1 MKPGGGE
8 VYDNNTAITISC
20 EIAPEQENSCK
31 ITTNMLEKVKVPN
44 IVLMEKETNQ
54 DTIKP
59 LPWEDFMG
67 DDFGLPYQRDDIS
80 TATTITYDISSD
92 HGKLLKQLPI

>member
-1 MKPGGGE
+1 MVGKFR
-8 VYDNNTAITISC
+8 A
-20 EIAPEQENSCK
+20 K
-31 ITTNMLEKVKVPN
+31 IRANYLRAV

-59 LPWEDFMG
+59 LSWEDFTG
-67 DDFGLPYQRDDIS
+67 NNFGLPYQRDNIS

-92 HGKLLKQLPI
+92 HGKLVKQLSIRRRIK